1 MRALGNPLG
10 LSFSGSGFLTAY
22 QLGVATS
29 FREHAPELLEKVTC
43 YLGASGGSVVATLLA
58 AAPHQLNP
66 FVNEF
71 CLRGRNLSGLKE
83 LLPHDA
89 HQLVNH
95 RLCISVTEAHTG
107 ENRVLSKFQSR
118 DELVRSVEA
127 SCHIPPDFHPLD
139 LLRLHRRSK
148 QILNS
153 ARHEGAGI
161 EIGGIRYTD
170 GGFSNSM
177 PLASRQG
184 DVHDLYIQ
192 TLLVE
197 NVSCDV

>member
-1 MRALGNPLG
+1 MKATEPVPL
-10 LSFSGSGFLTAY
+10 
-22 QLGVATS
+22 
-29 FREHAPELLEKVTC
+29 
-43 YLGASGGSVVATLLA
+43 
-58 AAPHQLNP
+58 
-66 FVNEF
+66 
-71 CLRGRNLSGLKE
+71 
-83 LLPHDA
+83 DA
-89 HQLVNH
+89 VSRSER

-139 LLRLHRRSK
+139 ILRLHRRSK